1 MSSALDLFG
10 KQLKKLRKERHLSQ
24 EKLAEKCGYH
34 RNQIGRIERGEQTI
48 SFDGILQLSHGLA
61 VPPSEIWIQV
71 PVQKRLPPKKKK
83 KANKEK

>member
-1 MSSALDLFG
+1 VPSALVLFG
-10 KQLKKLRKERHLSQ
+10 KQLRILRKERHLSQ

-34 RNQIGRIERGEQTI
+34 RNQIGRIERGDQTV

-61 VPPSEIWIQV
+61 VPPAEIWKLV

-83 KANKEK
+83 EKDQ

>member
-1 MSSALDLFG
+1 LVLFG
-10 KQLKKLRKERHLSQ
+10 KQLRILRKERHLSQ

-34 RNQIGRIERGEQTI
+34 RNQIGRIERGDQTV

-61 VPPSEIWIQV
+61 VPPAEIWKLV

-83 KANKEK
+83 EKDQ